1 MPLSV
6 ELTIIPSIGT
16 CRCGLHGALMSVQL
30 DSNGAQDTTEPCCS
44 ACFTLDS
51 KQLVLMTPES
61 SIPRAPSKRV
71 KKLSQKQ
78 ERKVMAEL
86 PGGRTQPG
94 SGSRAGYK
102 GDGRVYDRIRVEMKQ
117 TATQSMG
124 IVTRDVLNKIRS
136 ECAGREEPI
145 VVVDFTDKTTG
156 RVEDRWC
163 VIEHKV
169 LKRVLDATE
178 LNS

>member
-6 ELTIIPSIGT
+6 ELVIIPSIGT
-16 CRCGLHGALMSVQL
+16 CKCGLHGSLWAIQVA
-30 DSNGAQDTTEPCCS
+30 SNGAEDTTESRCS
-44 ACFTLDS
+44 ACMTIDGF
-51 KQLVLMTPES
+51 QAILMVPES
-61 SIPRAPSKRV
+61 TVSRAPSRRI

-94 SGSRAGYK
+94 SGSKTGYK

-117 TATQSMG
+117 TATQSMS
-124 IVTRDVLNKIRS
+124 IVTRNVLNKIRG

-145 VVVDFTDKTTG
+145 VVVDFTDKSTG

-169 LKRVLDATE
+169 LKRVLDATK
-178 LNS
+178 LDS